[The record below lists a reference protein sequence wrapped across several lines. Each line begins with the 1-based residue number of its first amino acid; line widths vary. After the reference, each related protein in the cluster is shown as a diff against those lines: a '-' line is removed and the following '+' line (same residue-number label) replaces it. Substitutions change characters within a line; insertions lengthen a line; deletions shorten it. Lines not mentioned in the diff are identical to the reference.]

1 MTVITCI
8 VMTDG
13 LIKLMDERDLFDD
26 EEDETNFEELH
37 QLYTTNPLI
46 LKEFS
51 EYLNEQILFPDAE
64 EKINTKRSKSYS
76 KRSNAA

>member
-8 VMTDG
+8 VITDG
-13 LIKLMDERDLFDD
+13 LIKLMDERDIFDD

-51 EYLNEQILFPDAE
+51 
-64 EKINTKRSKSYS
+64 
-76 KRSNAA
+76 